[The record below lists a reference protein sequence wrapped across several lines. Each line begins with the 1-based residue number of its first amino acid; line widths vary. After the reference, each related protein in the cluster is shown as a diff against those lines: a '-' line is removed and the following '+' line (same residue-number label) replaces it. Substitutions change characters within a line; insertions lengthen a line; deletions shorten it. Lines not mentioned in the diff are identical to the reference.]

1 MRNAREWFQRL
12 QRNCGIFSGT
22 IGNNDRNKLL
32 HRKIAYAGTAMLD
45 SAERAP

>member
-1 MRNAREWFQRL
+1 MRENGSKDCNATTAF
-12 QRNCGIFSGT
+12 FSGT
-22 IGNNDRNKLL
+22 IGNKDRNKLL